1 MNRLLKY
8 SSCSVNNDDND
19 KSVRKYLSKLL
30 LNLKNWW
37 NDYLFFNC
45 LLFYTFQKS
54 KEFKEFKDLIGL
66 IYIFDN
72 MLIDISPSSV

>member
-66 IYIFDN
+66 LYIFDN
-72 MLIDISPSSV
+72 MLIDISPSDV